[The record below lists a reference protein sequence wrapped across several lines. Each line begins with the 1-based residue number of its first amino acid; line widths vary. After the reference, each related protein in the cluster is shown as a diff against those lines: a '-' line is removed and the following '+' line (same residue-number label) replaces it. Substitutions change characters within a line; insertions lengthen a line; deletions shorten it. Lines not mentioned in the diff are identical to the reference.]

1 LCFITRLSK
10 NDHVYEWTDPFLF
23 FLLRRCECNTSM
35 QSLVN
40 NLTDGRINDICPNTY
55 KSYSLVGIVKTHK
68 ILSYMKICN
77 LGVEFPF
84 LLGKNIV
91 PPFPHKV
98 EWSVHLNINNWTK
111 RIKSRMLVNPRSSLK
126 KFTWHQGVVW

>member
-1 LCFITRLSK
+1 MRTYLLTINIYLSSKKLCFITRLSK

-23 FLLRRCECNTSM
+23 FPLRRCKCNTSM

-68 ILSYMKICN
+68 ILSYIKMQSRSWIPFSGVVAVFNENILVEKI
-77 LGVEFPF
+77 
-84 LLGKNIV
+84 
-91 PPFPHKV
+91 PPP
-98 EWSVHLNINNWTK
+98 
-111 RIKSRMLVNPRSSLK
+111 LK
-126 KFTWHQGVVW
+126 KKTKKTPCF